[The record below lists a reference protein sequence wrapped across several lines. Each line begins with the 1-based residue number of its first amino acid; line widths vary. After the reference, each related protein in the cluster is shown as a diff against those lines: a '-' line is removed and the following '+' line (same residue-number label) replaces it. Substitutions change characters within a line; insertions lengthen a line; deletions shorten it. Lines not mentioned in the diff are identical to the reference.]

1 MSPTPSF
8 SSCCH
13 LTLVLFIV
21 ITSEPI
27 WIRCYS
33 QRPYF
38 IQMVLHFTL
47 SGSHMTFDISAAHL
61 LVPFLTV
68 WVTQTL
74 LALVALMLFS
84 NLSILPGC
92 LMVLE

>member
-1 MSPTPSF
+1 
-8 SSCCH
+8 
-13 LTLVLFIV
+13 
-21 ITSEPI
+21 
-27 WIRCYS
+27 
-33 QRPYF
+33 
-38 IQMVLHFTL
+38 
-47 SGSHMTFDISAAHL
+47 MTFDISAAHL